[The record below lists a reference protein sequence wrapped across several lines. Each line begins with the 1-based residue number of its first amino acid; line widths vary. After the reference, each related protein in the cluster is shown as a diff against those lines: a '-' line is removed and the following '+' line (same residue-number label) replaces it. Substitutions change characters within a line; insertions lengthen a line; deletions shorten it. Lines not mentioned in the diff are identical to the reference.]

1 MEELVGRKEA
11 GRCSALHERDREVA
25 TNAVTGQHD
34 PRMRRFD
41 GQPLPRACAQQRAV
55 VIDQPLLRDDRG
67 SLELRI
73 DPMQLS
79 QQPILHHPLI

>member
-1 MEELVGRKEA
+1 MEKLVGRKEA

-34 PRMRRFD
+34 PRMATVSRCPTGRPNN
-41 GQPLPRACAQQRAV
+41 GQSSLTSHSSATIEA
-55 VIDQPLLRDDRG
+55 
-67 SLELRI
+67 LELRI